1 MQSGAIMAS
10 VTVETVVNSERV
22 GISLEEVGADG
33 ALLTVRT
40 YRPDGKIKK
49 SDRIELYSVKRVKD
63 QNIIRC
69 KAKAPGPDPDVT
81 CALNAGNGP
90 TGRSLSVEVKGTF
103 AGLGDFSEKHAIS
116 EAHYQAGLAFL
127 TQADFPVK

>member
-10 VTVETVVNSERV
+10 VTVETVVKGAKV
-22 GISLEEVGADG
+22 GITIEEVGVDG
-33 ALLTVRT
+33 AVMTIRTFAAKDKLKKTDTV
-40 YRPDGKIKK
+40 
-49 SDRIELYSVKRVKD
+49 ELYSVKRVKGQD
-63 QNIIRC
+63 TIRC